1 MTEIAT
7 PSNYTKEY
15 LPGYTGHVP
24 SKNER
29 FGATAGQ
36 IKREILLDKGKHP
49 ITLQT
54 SPNEKD
60 RWYSSHFVPKIDPNS
75 EIYGNKSRFARNW
88 VCGPNHMIRHQRVPG
103 YTGHIKGLV
112 SENLFS
118 ESFGNT
124 TARAVGKV
132 HPIGHE
138 IEPKVRFLSQNS
150 FVYRPTNFR
159 RFIDKPQM
167 IPKKDYIDYSR
178 FINDTFAEEKEQ
190 ILNKTMENVDASR
203 SISTLRTQSDKP
215 FMFRRKR
222 ARN

>member
-7 PSNYTKEY
+7 PSIYAKEY

-36 IKREILLDKGKHP
+36 IKREILLDRGKHP

-60 RWYSSHFVPKIDPNS
+60 RWYSSNFTPKINPNK
-75 EIYGNKSRFARNW
+75 EIFGNKSRFAQNW

-118 ESFGNT
+118 ESYGNT

-132 HPIGHE
+132 HPVGHE
-138 IEPKVRFLSQNS
+138 IEPKVRFQSQSS
-150 FVYRPTNFR
+150 FVYKPTNFR
-159 RFIDKPQM
+159 RFIDKPSL
-167 IPKKDYIDYSR
+167 IPKKDYHDYSK

-190 ILNKTMENVDASR
+190 ILNKTVDN
-203 SISTLRTQSDKP
+203 LRDLDKSQI
-215 FMFRRKR
+215 
-222 ARN
+222 N